1 MNFSSLLIEF
11 LNKSDSATLPG
22 FGTFYLKNTNAVMNN
37 EEQSIL
43 PPSKEILFSS
53 DYDSKNK
60 KFIDFVSAQK
70 NIPEIDAEIEIK
82 KQINFWNA
90 NLHKNQELVVENIG
104 TFSLT
109 DGKIHFT
116 GTRTENL
123 SPDFYGLEEINISE
137 IKNSKNSKKEGRNY
151 QFSKT
156 VYWLVPLVLG
166 ILGLTYFGISQ
177 PEKIFGKK
185 SFGNGFDKK
194 TVPTIKKDTVQIDST
209 AVVNPALDSAKTD
222 STHSAAI
229 IPKVEL
235 QK

>member
-1 MNFSSLLIEF
+1 MKEFEDLNFDEIL
-11 LNKSDSATLPG
+11 DDG
-22 FGTFYLKNTNAVMNN
+22 F
-37 EEQSIL
+37 SIL
-43 PPSKEILFSS
+43 S
-53 DYDSKNK
+53 
-60 KFIDFVSAQK
+60 
-70 NIPEIDAEIEIK
+70 
-82 KQINFWNA
+82 
-90 NLHKNQELVVENIG
+90 
-104 TFSLT
+104 
-109 DGKIHFT
+109 
-116 GTRTENL
+116 
-123 SPDFYGLEEINISE
+123 EEINISE